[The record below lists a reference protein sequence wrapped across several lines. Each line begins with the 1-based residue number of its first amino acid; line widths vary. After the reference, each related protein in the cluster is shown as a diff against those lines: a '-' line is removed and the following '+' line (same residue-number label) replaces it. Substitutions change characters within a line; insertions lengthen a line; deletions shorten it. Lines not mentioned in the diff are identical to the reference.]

1 MIGAFV
7 QTLAGA
13 VHQTAVTSPHRSGWS
28 VDDALRNI
36 VGNFQKAHAAGQKVV
51 LIGNGGSGAIA
62 GHAAID
68 FSKNAGVRAM
78 VFSNSAALT
87 CLANDFG
94 YEHVFAK
101 QVEYHG
107 RAGDI
112 LIAISSSGKSAN
124 ILNAVKAARGV
135 GMTVVTFSGFD
146 SGNPLRILGDIN
158 FYVPSSEYGFVEL
171 AHAILL
177 HAVTDALTVGRT
189 KPEAA

>member
-1 MIGAFV
+1 MPCE
-7 QTLAGA
+7 
-13 VHQTAVTSPHRSGWS
+13 TSWAISKRPTPPARKSCSSAMAAPGRSPATPPSTSRRTPASGRWS
-28 VDDALRNI
+28 SA
-36 VGNFQKAHAAGQKVV
+36 
-51 LIGNGGSGAIA
+51 
-62 GHAAID
+62 
-68 FSKNAGVRAM
+68 
-78 VFSNSAALT
+78 NSAALT